1 MRTQR
6 MVRVSVEVCSGTVR
20 FRVSVQAKNIRR
32 ALGLVG
38 GRYPHGEVR
47 LVFPVEPEGF
57 FVCGPSTPIGVIG
70 DEQVHEVAA

>member
-1 MRTQR
+1 
-6 MVRVSVEVCSGTVR
+6 
-20 FRVSVQAKNIRR
+20 VSVQAKNIRR

>member
-1 MRTQR
+1 MTEQR
-6 MVRVSVEVCSGTVR
+6 MIRVSVEVRSGPAR
-20 FRVSVQAKNIRR
+20 FRVSVQAENVRR

-57 FVCGPSTPIGVIG
+57 FVSELSVPTRATGYQQTY
-70 DEQVHEVAA
+70 EVAA

>member
-1 MRTQR
+1 MAEQR
-6 MVRVSVEVCSGTVR
+6 MIRVSGEVRSGSAR
-20 FRVSVQAKNIRR
+20 FRVSVPADNVRR

-57 FVCGPSTPIGVIG
+57 FVGELSVPTRATGY
-70 DEQVHEVAA
+70 QQTYEVAA